1 VRAGRI
7 AISFNQFVA
16 TAVAEK
22 LAVMDTVAFF
32 AARRE
37 QEDFEGFDRIMRR
50 NGGEAP
56 PPEDS
61 LGS

>member
-1 VRAGRI
+1 
-7 AISFNQFVA
+7 
-16 TAVAEK
+16 
-22 LAVMDTVAFF
+22 MDTVAFF

-37 QEDFEGFDRIMRR
+37 QADFEAFDRIMRR